1 LTTLYHVTVSR
12 NKRSQS
18 YQSQRKMAHIRIS
31 IRDTLLDF
39 DEILHM
45 IRVARRRL
53 SLKVF
58 VTIRYDTIESSAEKL
73 KS

>member
-1 LTTLYHVTVSR
+1 
-12 NKRSQS
+12 
-18 YQSQRKMAHIRIS
+18 MAHIRIS